1 MTQTVRKQDTI
12 VAASKTLVQYSV
24 AGVIA
29 CGAALAGVFAQV
41 MLSQPAG
48 GATGAPKE
56 STHGEGVKFPPMAVP
71 IYSQTKKIGYC
82 VMRVEYDGARG
93 NTDEWRMA
101 VSQVTNDLYLE
112 FTTVLEKNADG
123 PSVCASRVGKSTE
136 KFVIYK
142 AEFYEQ
148 IDPNKLQ

>member
-1 MTQTVRKQDTI
+1 MAGT
-12 VAASKTLVQYSV
+12 KTLIQYSA

-29 CGAALAGVFAQV
+29 IVAAVGGVFGQV
-41 MLSQPAG
+41 MMSQPAG
-48 GATGAPKE
+48 SATAHGDTP
-56 STHGEGVKFPPMAVP
+56 SHGEGVKFPPIAVP

-93 NTDEWRMA
+93 NSDEWQMA
-101 VSQVTNDLYLE
+101 VAQVSNDLYLE
-112 FTTVLEKNADG
+112 FTTVLDKNADG
-123 PSVCASRVGKSTE
+123 PTICAGHVGKRTE
-136 KFVIYK
+136 KFMIYK